1 MCKFAKK
8 ESLKMKN
15 MQRTPMNQ
23 AQMMVLNI
31 VQEQYSEQDLAE
43 LRQLLIDFNH
53 RKMQNHLEKTVTDKK
68 YTAKDFEKMLKGH
81 ARKTH

>member
-1 MCKFAKK
+1 
-8 ESLKMKN
+8 
-15 MQRTPMNQ
+15 MNQ

-31 VQEQYSEQDLAE
+31 VQEQDSEQDLAK

-53 RKMQNHLEKTVTDKK
+53 RKMQNHLEKTVANKK
-68 YTAKDFEKMLKGH
+68 YTAQDFEKILKGH

>member
-1 MCKFAKK
+1 
-8 ESLKMKN
+8 MKN
-15 MQRTPMNQ
+15 MPPSPMNQ

-53 RKMQNHLEKTVTDKK
+53 RKMQNHLEKTVVDKK
-68 YTAKDFEKMLKGH
+68 YIAQDFEKMLKGH
-81 ARKTH
+81 ARKTR